1 MPTERRGHL
10 PLARLLTVLG
20 LIIVTLITLKLTAF
34 RDEGSAS
41 EGSGTPSLKGKSMA
55 IADTTTM
62 NLSPYAWGSLSTQNG
77 YLAYIKNGE
86 LLSKLGVDVSEH
98 NGEIDWSRVK
108 GAGVQF
114 AYIRVGY
121 RGSHAG
127 NVVADARFAENIVA
141 ARQAGL
147 AVGVYFFSQAKTEE
161 EAREEADFAAKRL
174 ANSNVEYPIAFDME
188 PDAEGADRISKLSG
202 RELTA
207 IATAFCEQCEK
218 NGYHAIVYGNR
229 YDLSQ
234 YDLKRLA
241 GYGFWYAEYG
251 SKPTSSLRFGMW
263 QYTKTGN
270 VDGIEREVDID
281 LDLTD
286 ALAREDEGKPAS

>member
-1 MPTERRGHL
+1 MPAERKGHL
-10 PLARLLTVLG
+10 PLARLLAVLG
-20 LIIVTLITLKLTAF
+20 LIIVTLVTLRFTVFK
-34 RDEGSAS
+34 DEGSVG
-41 EGSGTPSLKGKSMA
+41 EGPDIPSLKGKSMA
-55 IADTTTM
+55 IADTTTI
-62 NLSPYAWGSLSTQNG
+62 NLSPCAWGRLITQDG
-77 YLAYIKNGE
+77 YLAYVKDGE

-98 NGEIDWSRVK
+98 NGEIDWNRVK

-174 ANSNVEYPIAFDME
+174 AGSDVEYPIAFDME
-188 PDAEGADRISKLSG
+188 PDAEGADRISTLSG

-207 IATAFCEQCEK
+207 VATAFCEQCEK
-218 NGYHAIVYGNR
+218 NGYHAVVYGNR

-234 YDLKRLA
+234 YDLKQLA
-241 GYGFWYAEYG
+241 AYGFWYAEYS
-251 SKPTSSLRFGMW
+251 SKPTSSLRFGIW
-263 QYTKTGN
+263 QYTKAGS

-286 ALAREDEGKPAS
+286 ALVREDGGKPAS